1 MKSMA
6 IVFTGPRTVEWRE
19 EDVADPG
26 PNHVIVQTLVSL
38 VSTGTES
45 WCYRGEF
52 DADTGWAAWVRYPFL
67 PGYSNVGR
75 VVKIGEGVTD
85 VREGDRVYSAAT
97 HTQYA
102 AVEASGS
109 RFLKLPDHAR
119 NEDAAWATLS
129 FITQTAVRHAEHSM
143 GDNAVVLGLG
153 PLGQLVIQY
162 LRAIGLNQ
170 ILAVDL
176 APKRLEMARAHGATA
191 TFSGSA
197 GDAVEFV
204 KDHTGGRLADVVY
217 DVTGHFSVFPQA
229 LKLPKQFGTLVLLG
243 DSPHP
248 SRQHLMHDVLTRQ
261 LRVVGTHNDRL
272 PPEHAYWTAPR
283 QIELFLE
290 YIRRGQMNVSNLI
303 THRHSPA
310 DAAKVYADLQK
321 DRGETMGIL
330 YDWKNVG

>member
-217 DVTGHFSVFPQA
+217 DVTGALQRVSPGSEVAEAVWHARVAGRFTASVASTSHARCVDPATPRSWHSQRPASARTRLLDCAASNRAFPRIHSSWPDERFQPDHA
-229 LKLPKQFGTLVLLG
+229 PPL
-243 DSPHP
+243 P
-248 SRQHLMHDVLTRQ
+248 SRCREGVR
-261 LRVVGTHNDRL
+261 RL
-272 PPEHAYWTAPR
+272 AERPR
-283 QIELFLE
+283 GDDGDI
-290 YIRRGQMNVSNLI
+290 V
-303 THRHSPA
+303 
-310 DAAKVYADLQK
+310 
-321 DRGETMGIL
+321 
-330 YDWKNVG
+330 